1 MGIGEKQNILCSV
14 RLWNSISFLPS
25 SNRYSFS
32 AFQNQETM
40 EVHMVFVYPSESEV
54 SCVEAYPWC
63 SPVKQK
69 LKSRIASVE
78 DKWPR
83 CNDVVESIKHCF
95 LYCQQSLQSWTR
107 ARFSTQNWTDRNSSF
122 WQWWL
127 DRVKEVKTENNG
139 AETLSKIA
147 FVLWHL
153 WLAQNDKVFEDK
165 NVEPQ
170 DIASIT
176 LSLSDEFLRLKFSIS
191 LSS

>member
-1 MGIGEKQNILCSV
+1 M
-14 RLWNSISFLPS
+14 
-25 SNRYSFS
+25 
-32 AFQNQETM
+32 
-40 EVHMVFVYPSESEV
+40 
-54 SCVEAYPWC
+54 
-63 SPVKQK
+63 
-69 LKSRIASVE
+69 
-78 DKWPR
+78 
-83 CNDVVESIKHCF
+83 
-95 LYCQQSLQSWTR
+95 
-107 ARFSTQNWTDRNSSF
+107 
-122 WQWWL
+122 
-127 DRVKEVKTENNG
+127 KTENNG